1 MISAKN
7 YSDAVPLLDRG
18 IAMVGETY
26 VMQDLSDDTGM
37 KLTLAQIEEKKG
49 AARRAAA
56 LQYRV
61 LS

>member
-1 MISAKN
+1 
-7 YSDAVPLLDRG
+7 
-18 IAMVGETY
+18 MVGETY